1 MKKVMPE
8 RSDKP
13 LVLLPGPALGGSSGP
28 LAQERRTTPRFSFT
42 AAAEIF
48 EIGSQGRVTGRSSD
62 LSPNGCYIDTMSPY
76 TAGAA
81 VRVRL
86 KHGLHQFE
94 AIATVRYSLLSMGMG
109 LEFTEISPENQAVLR
124 QWISELRG
132 EPSPEAEA
140 LISVPEIST
149 APAVG
154 NLRQV
159 MNELISLLIRKKIIT
174 ENEGTALLRQM
185 FQ

>member
-1 MKKVMPE
+1 MLMPE

-13 LVLLPGPALGGSSGP
+13 LVLLPGPALGGSPGP
-28 LAQERRTTPRFSFT
+28 VAQERRAAPRFPFT

-76 TAGAA
+76 TAGTA
-81 VRVRL
+81 VRIRL

-94 AIATVRYSLLSMGMG
+94 AIAAVRYSLLSMGMG

-124 QWISELRG
+124 RWMAELRG
-132 EPSPEAEA
+132 EPSPEAVAPAIE
-140 LISVPEIST
+140 PEIST

-159 MNELISLLIRKKIIT
+159 VNELINLLIRKKIIT
-174 ENEGTALLRQM
+174 ENEGTALLRRM

>member
-1 MKKVMPE
+1 MPL

-13 LVLLPGPALGGSSGP
+13 LVMLPCPDIGGSRSP
-28 LAQERRTTPRFSFT
+28 LAQERRAAPRFPFT

-62 LSPNGCYIDTMSPY
+62 LGPHGCYIDTMSPY
-76 TAGAA
+76 AAGAA

-86 KHGLHQFE
+86 KHGLHEFE
-94 AIATVRYSLLSMGMG
+94 AIAAVRYSLLSMGMG
-109 LEFTEISPENQAVLR
+109 LEFTEISPENQAVLK
-124 QWISELRG
+124 QWMAELSG
-132 EPSPEAEA
+132 EPSQEAEA
-140 LISVPEIST
+140 LISDPEIAT

-159 MNELISLLIRKKIIT
+159 LNELISLMIRKKIIT

-185 FQ
+185 FR

>member
-1 MKKVMPE
+1 MSD
-8 RSDKP
+8 RSNKP
-13 LVLLPGPALGGSSGP
+13 LVLLPGPVLGGSPSP
-28 LAQERRTTPRFSFT
+28 PAQERRSTPRFSFT

-48 EIGSQGRVTGRSSD
+48 EIGSQGRVTGRTSD

-76 TAGAA
+76 AAGIA
-81 VRVRL
+81 VRVRM
-86 KHGLHQFE
+86 KHGLHEFE
-94 AIATVRYSLLSMGMG
+94 AIAAVRYSLLSMGMG
-109 LEFTEISPENQAVLR
+109 LEFTEISPENQAVLQR
-124 QWISELRG
+124 WLAESRG
-132 EPSPEAEA
+132 EPSPGAEA

-159 MNELISLLIRKKIIT
+159 LNELISLLIRKKIIT

>member
-1 MKKVMPE
+1 MPE
-8 RSDKP
+8 RPNKP
-13 LVLLPGPALGGSSGP
+13 LVLLPGPVSGGSPSP
-28 LAQERRTTPRFSFT
+28 LAQERRTSPRFSFT

-62 LSPNGCYIDTMSPY
+62 LSPSGCYIDTMSPY
-76 TAGAA
+76 AAGAA

-86 KHGLHQFE
+86 KHGLHEFE
-94 AIATVRYSLLSMGMG
+94 AIAAVRYSLLSMGMG
-109 LEFTEISPENQAVLR
+109 LEFTEISPENQAVLH
-124 QWISELRG
+124 QWLAELRG
-132 EPSPEAEA
+132 EPSPEADA
-140 LISVPEIST
+140 VISVPEIST

-159 MNELISLLIRKKIIT
+159 LNELVSLLIRKKIIT

-185 FQ
+185 FR

>member
-1 MKKVMPE
+1 MLMPQ

-13 LVLLPGPALGGSSGP
+13 LVVLPGPVLGGSPGP
-28 LAQERRTTPRFSFT
+28 VAQERRSAPRFPFT

-48 EIGSQGRVTGRSSD
+48 EVGSQGRVTGRSSD

-86 KHGLHQFE
+86 KHGHHEFE
-94 AIATVRYSLLSMGMG
+94 AMAAVRYSLLSMGMG
-109 LEFTEISPENQAVLR
+109 LEFTEVTPENQSVLR
-124 QWISELRG
+124 RWMAELRG

-140 LISVPEIST
+140 PPSWLPLPNVEFPAQRIS
-149 APAVG
+149 
-154 NLRQV
+154 
-159 MNELISLLIRKKIIT
+159 
-174 ENEGTALLRQM
+174 
-185 FQ
+185 